1 MKLNKIDIIDID
13 IDISYNIIIHDDN
26 LNKFIYKHLLNRYN
40 MIFNRYIDLNE
51 INNIR
56 KSFSEDDNYFNKLN
70 KRFINNKYYIY
81 NKILLYDYKSDLFIY
96 YYIFI
101 KKYIYKK
108 FTIGS
113 FGDKLNIL
121 DLSLSSDLLESCL
134 FSYYNDNIKN
144 IFYYRLK
151 NYNDDILNQIIDIY
165 KDLKSYEINN
175 NKLDCDKIIDYYKN
189 KKINLCN
196 IYDDNNIYNHYINI
210 YICLNIL
217 DENGMM
223 ILTLNKNNEKYSKSI
238 LYILNSLFDIK
249 YNKLFLQDN
258 ITIMLYNYDKNRY
271 LKYYNNIF
279 KDIINKINNK
289 ITKIFNINIDNKY
302 NNIFHNNKINKF
314 KEHYKFDELLKL
326 IQLSYDKNYIYN
338 VNLCKKYDLEIR
350 PNIIQKYNNII
361 SKLTQQ
367 LYSMNNDEIYI
378 ITNIEKNNN
387 IIIKFNKNNNIHKY
401 MINIEDISKQLKM
414 TKFYLDSRNFDK
426 WTKIEYIINIRRS
439 IIKYLEKEYNIR
451 NSRGFIKMYDILNL
465 INIIDFNKKQINTL
479 HVCEAPGNFI
489 NSINYFIK
497 SHNKNMP
504 QVPPVIFNWFANSI
518 YSKDHN
524 YLGDE
529 YGFVSK
535 YPDRWDR
542 LNDGTGDITK
552 LDNILYIKDKYK
564 DIDFYTSDCGI
575 EYKTIQEMLDQENR
589 MILINYSQILIGLLV
604 NKIGGHMLIKLFLP
618 ISRPLSLSLIFLLYQ
633 HYEKLYF
640 IRSSGGSQVSS
651 EFYII
656 GFNKLYHLTN
666 NNIDELLKI
675 YNDKKID
682 SNYSF
687 YDYIPEYFINKLNE
701 ITENFIKT
709 QIKSLKRTFIYF
721 DNKFLL
727 DQHKNDIDKAKQIY
741 CKEWINKNNFIIL
754 DKSLML

>member
-1 MKLNKIDIIDID
+1 MKLNKIDIIDIN
-13 IDISYNIIIHDDN
+13 INITYNIIKDDDK
-26 LNKFIYKHLLNRYN
+26 LNKFIYKHLLNKYN

-56 KSFSEDDNYFNKLN
+56 KSFCEDDNYFNKFN
-70 KRFINNKYYIY
+70 KKFKDNKYYIY

-96 YYIFI
+96 YYIFM
-101 KKYIYKK
+101 KKYIYNK
-108 FTIGS
+108 FT
-113 FGDKLNIL
+113 FGDKLKIL
-121 DLSLSSDLLESCL
+121 DLSLTSDLLESCL
-134 FSYYNDNIKN
+134 FSYYNDNFKN

-175 NKLDCDKIIDYYKN
+175 KKLDYNKIIDYYKN

-217 DENGMM
+217 EENGII
-223 ILTLNKNNEKYSKSI
+223 ILTLNKNNTIYSKSI

-249 YNKLFLQDN
+249 YNKLFIQDK
-258 ITIMLYNYDKNRY
+258 ITILLYNYDKNRY
-271 LKYYNNIF
+271 IKYYQDIFNN
-279 KDIINKINNK
+279 IINKLDEK
-289 ITKIFNINIDNKY
+289 ITNIFNLNIDNKY
-302 NNIFHNNKINKF
+302 NEIFNNNLIKS
-314 KEHYKFDELLKL
+314 KECYKLEELLKL
-326 IQLSYDKNYIYN
+326 IQLSYDKNYIN
-338 VNLCKKYDLEIR
+338 NINICKKYNLEIR
-350 PNIIQKYNNII
+350 PNIIKKYNNII

-378 ITNIEKNNN
+378 ITNIENKNNN
-387 IIIKFNKNNNIHKY
+387 IIKFNNDNNIDKY
-401 MINIEDISKQLKM
+401 MFNIDDISKQLKM

-426 WTKIEYIINIRRS
+426 WTKIEYMINIRRS
-439 IIKYLEKEYNIR
+439 IVKYLEKEYEIK

-465 INIIDFNKKQINTL
+465 IKIIDLDKKQINTL

-489 NSINYFIK
+489 NSINYYIK
-497 SHNKNMP
+497 SYNKN
-504 QVPPVIFNWFANSI
+504 IILNWNANSI
-518 YSKDHN
+518 YSKDKN
-524 YLGDE
+524 YLSNE
-529 YGFVSK
+529 YGFISK
-535 YPDRWDR
+535 YPDRWDK
-542 LNDGTGDITK
+542 LKDGTGDITK

-575 EYKTIQEMLDQENR
+575 EYQTIEEMLDQENR

-618 ISRPLSLSLIFLLYQ
+618 ISKPLSLSLIYLLYQ
-633 HYEKLYF
+633 YYEKLYF

-656 GFNKLYHLTN
+656 GFNKLNHLTDN
-666 NNIDELLKI
+666 QINELFKI
-675 YNDKKID
+675 YINDKIN

-687 YDYIPEYFINKLNE
+687 YDNIPDYFINKLNN
-701 ITENFIKT
+701 ITEQFIKT

-727 DQHKNDIDKAKQIY
+727 DEQKNDIDKAKQIY
-741 CKEWINKNNFIIL
+741 CTEWIKKNNFIKL
-754 DKSLML
+754 DKQLLL

>member
-1 MKLNKIDIIDID
+1 MKLNKIDIIDIN
-13 IDISYNIIIHDDN
+13 INITYNIIKDDDK
-26 LNKFIYKHLLNRYN
+26 LNKFIYKHLLNKYN

-56 KSFSEDDNYFNKLN
+56 KSFCEDDNYFNKFN
-70 KRFINNKYYIY
+70 KKFKDNKYYIY

-96 YYIFI
+96 YYIFM
-101 KKYIYKK
+101 KKYIYNK
-108 FTIGS
+108 FT
-113 FGDKLNIL
+113 FGDKLKIL
-121 DLSLSSDLLESCL
+121 DLSLTSDLLESCL
-134 FSYYNDNIKN
+134 FSYYNDNFKN

-175 NKLDCDKIIDYYKN
+175 KKLDYNKIIDYYKN

-217 DENGMM
+217 EENGII
-223 ILTLNKNNEKYSKSI
+223 ILTLNKNNTIYSKSI

-249 YNKLFLQDN
+249 YNKLFIQDK
-258 ITIMLYNYDKNRY
+258 ITILLYNYDKNRY
-271 LKYYNNIF
+271 IKYYQDIFNN
-279 KDIINKINNK
+279 IINKLDEK
-289 ITKIFNINIDNKY
+289 ITNIFNFNIENKYDKIFN
-302 NNIFHNNKINKF
+302 NNNLIKS
-314 KEHYKFDELLKL
+314 KECYKLEELLKL
-326 IQLSYDKNYIYN
+326 IQLSYDKNYIN
-338 VNLCKKYDLEIR
+338 NINICKKYNLEIR
-350 PNIIQKYNNII
+350 PNIIKKYNNII

-378 ITNIEKNNN
+378 ITNIENKNNN
-387 IIIKFNKNNNIHKY
+387 IIKFNNDNNIDKY
-401 MINIEDISKQLKM
+401 MFNIDDISKQLKM

-426 WTKIEYIINIRRS
+426 WTKIEYMINIRRS
-439 IIKYLEKEYNIR
+439 IVKYLEKEYEIK

-465 INIIDFNKKQINTL
+465 IKIIDLDKKQINTL

-489 NSINYFIK
+489 NSINYYIK
-497 SHNKNMP
+497 SYNKN
-504 QVPPVIFNWFANSI
+504 IILNWNANSI
-518 YSKDHN
+518 YSKDKN
-524 YLGDE
+524 YLSNE
-529 YGFVSK
+529 YGFISK
-535 YPDRWDR
+535 YPDRWDK
-542 LNDGTGDITK
+542 LKDGTGDITK

-575 EYKTIQEMLDQENR
+575 EYQTIEEMLDQENR

-618 ISRPLSLSLIFLLYQ
+618 ISKPLSLSLIYLLYQ
-633 HYEKLYF
+633 YYEKLYF

-656 GFNKLYHLTN
+656 GFNKLNHLTDN
-666 NNIDELLKI
+666 QINELFKI
-675 YNDKKID
+675 YINDKIN

-687 YDYIPEYFINKLNE
+687 YDNIPNYFINKLNN
-701 ITENFIKT
+701 ITEQFIKT

-727 DQHKNDIDKAKQIY
+727 DEQKNDIDKAKQIY
-741 CKEWINKNNFIIL
+741 CTEWIKKNNFIKL
-754 DKSLML
+754 DKQLLL

>member
-1 MKLNKIDIIDID
+1 MKLNKIDIIDIN
-13 IDISYNIIIHDDN
+13 INITYNIIKDDDK
-26 LNKFIYKHLLNRYN
+26 LNKFIYKHLLNKYN

-56 KSFSEDDNYFNKLN
+56 KSFCEDDNYFNKFN
-70 KRFINNKYYIY
+70 KKFKDNKYYIY

-96 YYIFI
+96 YYIFM
-101 KKYIYKK
+101 KKYIYNK
-108 FTIGS
+108 FT
-113 FGDKLNIL
+113 FGDKLKIL
-121 DLSLSSDLLESCL
+121 DLSLTSDLLESCL
-134 FSYYNDNIKN
+134 FSYYNDNFKN

-175 NKLDCDKIIDYYKN
+175 KKLDYNKIIDYYKN

-217 DENGMM
+217 EENGII
-223 ILTLNKNNEKYSKSI
+223 ILTLNKNNTIYSKSI

-249 YNKLFLQDN
+249 YNKIFIEDK
-258 ITIMLYNYDKNRY
+258 ITILLYNYDKNRY
-271 LKYYNNIF
+271 IKYYQDIFNN
-279 KDIINKINNK
+279 IINKLDEK
-289 ITKIFNINIDNKY
+289 ITNIFNFNIENKYDKIFN
-302 NNIFHNNKINKF
+302 NNNLIKS
-314 KEHYKFDELLKL
+314 KECYKLEELLKL
-326 IQLSYDKNYIYN
+326 IQLSYDKNYIN
-338 VNLCKKYDLEIR
+338 NINICKKYNLEIR
-350 PNIIQKYNNII
+350 PNIIKKYNNII

-378 ITNIEKNNN
+378 ITNIENKNNN
-387 IIIKFNKNNNIHKY
+387 IIKFNNDNNIDKY
-401 MINIEDISKQLKM
+401 MFNIDDISKQLKM

-426 WTKIEYIINIRRS
+426 WTKIEYMINIRRS
-439 IIKYLEKEYNIR
+439 IVKYLEKEYEIK

-465 INIIDFNKKQINTL
+465 IKIIDLDKKQINTL

-489 NSINYFIK
+489 NSINYYIK
-497 SHNKNMP
+497 SYNKN
-504 QVPPVIFNWFANSI
+504 IILNWNANSI
-518 YSKDHN
+518 YSKDKN
-524 YLGDE
+524 YLSNE
-529 YGFVSK
+529 YGFISK
-535 YPDRWDR
+535 YPDRWDK
-542 LNDGTGDITK
+542 LKDGTGDITK

-575 EYKTIQEMLDQENR
+575 EYQTIEEMLDQENR

-618 ISRPLSLSLIFLLYQ
+618 ISKPLSLSLIYLLYQ
-633 HYEKLYF
+633 YYEKLYF

-656 GFNKLYHLTN
+656 GFNKLNHLTDN
-666 NNIDELLKI
+666 QINELFKI
-675 YNDKKID
+675 YINDKIN

-687 YDYIPEYFINKLNE
+687 YDNIPDYFINKLNN
-701 ITENFIKT
+701 ITEQFIKT

-727 DQHKNDIDKAKQIY
+727 DEQKNDIDKAKQIY
-741 CKEWINKNNFIIL
+741 CTEWIKKNNFIKL
-754 DKSLML
+754 DKQLLL